1 MELLSLSL
9 GLEGTH
15 VLITGAGGYIGRA
28 CVAAFLSAGA
38 YVTALDLS
46 AAKLDNLGAHAN
58 LFKVT
63 ADITNETQLESA
75 FTDAHAKHGVVA
87 CCIALASLDLHVLKH
102 YQSIADMETENLRQ
116 TLQVNVEGTFFT
128 ARAWLRNIK
137 ALATPDTK
145 NVSLILVGS
154 ESGHFGERGNPD
166 YAASKSAVQYGLLR
180 SLSADVPRVF
190 KAGRV
195 NAVAPGPVDT
205 PAFQE
210 ECSQNPGQ
218 LWLDSQA
225 TTATAQ
231 PVPEEAVA
239 KGVIFLA
246 SEAFSG
252 SIMGQ
257 ILNIDGGKQ
266 GKVLWTKDEVEMR
279 MSRET

>member
-1 MELLSLSL
+1 
-9 GLEGTH
+9 
-15 VLITGAGGYIGRA
+15 
-28 CVAAFLSAGA
+28 VAAFLSAGA

-46 AAKLDNLGAHAN
+46 TAKLDNLGTHAN

-63 ADITNETQLESA
+63 ADITDEPQLESA
-75 FTDAHAKHGVVA
+75 FADAQAKHGVVA

-102 YQSIADMETENLRQ
+102 YQSIADMETENLRR
-116 TLQVNVEGTFFT
+116 TLQVNVEGTFLT

-137 ALATPDTK
+137 SLATPDTK

-190 KAGRV
+190 KRGRV

-210 ECSQNPGQ
+210 ECSQDPRQ
-218 LWLDSQA
+218 LWLDAQA

-257 ILNIDGGKQ
+257 VLNIDGGKQ

-279 MSRET
+279 KSREK